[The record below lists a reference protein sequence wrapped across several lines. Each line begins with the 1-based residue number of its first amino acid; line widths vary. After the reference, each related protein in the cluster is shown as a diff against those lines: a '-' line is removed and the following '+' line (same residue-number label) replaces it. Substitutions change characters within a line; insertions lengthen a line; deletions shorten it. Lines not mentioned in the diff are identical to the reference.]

1 MDFSTLGRKKKSC
14 FLLKEKDESEPHAV
28 QKHRP
33 PDVFYTACSNIASQN
48 SIATGLPDL
57 DSMNCTYLS

>member
-1 MDFSTLGRKKKSC
+1 MDFSTLGRKKKVASC
-14 FLLKEKDESEPHAV
+14 SKRKMKANPTLCRSTD
-28 QKHRP
+28 